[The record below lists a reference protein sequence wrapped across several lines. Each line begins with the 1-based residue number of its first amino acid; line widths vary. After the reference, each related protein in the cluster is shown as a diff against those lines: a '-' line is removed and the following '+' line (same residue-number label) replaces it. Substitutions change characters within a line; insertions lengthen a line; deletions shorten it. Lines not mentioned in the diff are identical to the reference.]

1 MELIPEEFT
10 MMALRGLP
18 FKCSYFRWQEV
29 QSHIDQEMQYVV
41 IESLRTK
48 YYSNGE
54 KSASLDSILY
64 MAFDK
69 VGAVIAEREEVG
81 IMKTDTYRYMND
93 LIVEV
98 QRNGYS
104 FKDKVFDE
112 TVSDLMPYMVLYWLN
127 RAEEK
132 QVWKNVGVI

>member
-48 YYSNGE
+48 FYSNGE
-54 KSASLDSILY
+54 KSAKLETILY

-69 VGAVIAEREEVG
+69 VGSVICEREDVG
-81 IMKTDTYRYMND
+81 MMKTDTHRFMRD
-93 LIVEV
+93 LIIEV
-98 QRNGYS
+98 QTNGYS
-104 FKDKVFDE
+104 FKGKTFDE

-132 QVWKNVGVI
+132 QVWKNVGVR